1 MLLIGLSSC
10 YLDSMTSLTRFL
22 PGGTPPH
29 PIESEHFM
37 PHRPHEGPAPS
48 AHPEHSYPV
57 SSEAEASHDGDY
69 LTGERIVP
77 RHIAPDITVAD
88 LIDGSFQ
95 AYNAGRIN
103 EAARLYAKR
112 MLDPEQDVTIC
123 LTIAGAMTPA
133 GVGGSIITLME
144 RGAIDFIVSTGANLY
159 HDIHHALDYALH
171 RGSFKLSDTDLHEAG
186 VIRIYDV
193 LFRDEV
199 LLDTDKFL
207 REIFKA
213 FPQRAMSTAELHF
226 HIGRSLL
233 QLGVDAEHS
242 VLAMAAKWHVPIYT
256 SSPGDS
262 SIGMNLARHQLD
274 GNALTID
281 PLYDVHETTAIVH
294 SATRNGVIILG
305 GGSPKNFYLQTQPQL
320 WEVLGIN
327 KGGHDYFIQITQ
339 DAPHWGGLSGA
350 TPSEAVSWGKIKPDM
365 LEDTVVVYADT
376 TVAFPLVAAYAISR
390 AEPRPRRELYARRER
405 MLDDLRQAYADG
417 AAKSGELSENAH
429 GDEGAEKV
437 EIDRDR

>member
-1 MLLIGLSSC
+1 
-10 YLDSMTSLTRFL
+10 
-22 PGGTPPH
+22 
-29 PIESEHFM
+29 M
-37 PHRPHEGPAPS
+37 PHRPHHGPTPS
-48 AHPEHSYPV
+48 EPA
-57 SSEAEASHDGDY
+57 AASHDGVEPPTAAAY

-77 RHIAPDITVAD
+77 QRIAPDITVAD
-88 LIDGSFQ
+88 LLDGSFQ

-103 EAARLYAKR
+103 EAARLYSQR

-144 RGAIDFIVSTGANLY
+144 RGAIDFMVSTGANLY

-171 RGSFKLSDTDLHEAG
+171 RGSSKLSDTALHDAG

-193 LFRDEV
+193 LFADDV
-199 LLDTDKFL
+199 LLDTDRFL
-207 REIFKA
+207 REIFKT
-213 FPQRAMSTAELHF
+213 FPQRAMSTAELHYL
-226 HIGRSLL
+226 IGTRLL
-233 QLGVDAEHS
+233 ELGVDAEHS
-242 VLAMAAKWHVPIYT
+242 VLAMAARWNIPIYT

-274 GNALTID
+274 GYGLTID
-281 PLYDVHETTAIVH
+281 PLFDVHETTAIVH
-294 SATRNGVIILG
+294 AATRNGVVILG

-350 TPSEAVSWGKIKPDM
+350 TPSEAVSWGKIKPNM

-376 TVAFPLVAAYAISR
+376 TIAFPLIAAYVVSR
-390 AEPRPRRELYARRER
+390 AAPRPRRELYARREA
-405 MLDDLRQAYADG
+405 MLSDLRAGYQRG
-417 AAKSGELSENAH
+417 AKTRDAVEPA
-429 GDEGAEKV
+429 AEASAV

>member
-1 MLLIGLSSC
+1 
-10 YLDSMTSLTRFL
+10 
-22 PGGTPPH
+22 
-29 PIESEHFM
+29 M
-37 PHRPHEGPAPS
+37 PHRPHEGPAPRDEQEQTPND
-48 AHPEHSYPV
+48 H
-57 SSEAEASHDGDY
+57 SSESASNGAADGEY
-69 LTGERIVP
+69 LAGERIVP
-77 RHIAPDITVAD
+77 RAITPDITVAD

-103 EAARLYAKR
+103 EAARLYAER
-112 MLDPEQDVTIC
+112 MLAPEQDVTIC

-144 RGAIDFIVSTGANLY
+144 RGAIDFMVRTGANLY

-171 RGSFKLSDTDLHEAG
+171 RGTFKLSDTELHEAG

-199 LLDTDKFL
+199 LLDTDSYL
-207 REIFKA
+207 RQIFKT
-213 FPQRAMSTAELHF
+213 FPQRPMSTAELHH

-233 QLGVDAEHS
+233 EHGVDPEHS
-242 VLAMAAKWHVPIYT
+242 VLAMAAKWNVPIYT

-274 GNALTID
+274 GHALTID
-281 PLYDVHETTAIVH
+281 PFYDVHETTAIVQD
-294 SATRNGVIILG
+294 ATRNGVIILG

-350 TPSEAVSWGKIKPDM
+350 TPSEAVSWGKIKPAM
-365 LEDTVVVYADT
+365 LDDTVVVYADT
-376 TVAFPLVAAYAISR
+376 TVAFPLIAAYAISR
-390 AEPRPRRELYARRER
+390 AQPRPRRELYTRREE
-405 MLDDLRQAYADG
+405 MLAALREAYASG
-417 AAKSGELSENAH
+417 AGRPEAAA
-429 GDEGAEKV
+429 DAEKV